1 MLSLDFYL
9 VANMAE
15 LFCTT
20 NQFPVLRCFLCIIC
34 STSKKDV
41 DIRRRELLEAI
52 SPAVLNYLNLH
63 AEDMVMDKA
72 TCVVVPGILRAAIGD
87 IQPVMKTIASLAA
100 KEMVPG
106 GKDGEVIAPDSGN
119 E

>member
-1 MLSLDFYL
+1 MDFYFL
-9 VANMAE
+9 ANISE
-15 LFCTT
+15 FIYKLISY
-20 NQFPVLRCFLCIIC
+20 NEVFLCIVV

-63 AEDMVMDKA
+63 AEELVMDKA
-72 TCVVVPGILRAAIGD
+72 TCVIVPAILKVVIGD
-87 IQPVMKTIASLAA
+87 VQPAMETIASLAA

-106 GKDGEVIAPDSGN
+106 GKDGEVIVSDRGQKV
-119 E
+119 EL